1 MTIGHTYRMRTQ
13 GTLMNKTVEFG
24 CHLSNVTAAMTPTAI
39 LSDWVANIV
48 PLAVAG
54 SSVQV
59 NWNQVICQDTL
70 PTGDATVIQPLSQP
84 HPGAL
89 TGDVLPPQD
98 TVVLR
103 LMTNSK
109 GKRFMGRFYF
119 PGITESGSTNGTLV
133 APQLTAIQA
142 LATGLLTFYGP
153 TGTSPNLRLMVHS
166 GPTPPFKPKPAP
178 PVHTDTLNT
187 QVTNTIVDTNIR
199 TQRRRGLG
207 ERITR

>member
-13 GTLMNKTVEFG
+13 GTLMNKNVEFG
-24 CHLSNVTAAMTPTAI
+24 LHLVNNVSAMTTLAI
-39 LSDWVANIV
+39 LSDFVANIV
-48 PLAVAG
+48 PLAVAA
-54 SSVQV
+54 SSSQI
-59 NWNQVICQDTL
+59 NWNQVTCQDTL
-70 PTGDATVIQPLSQP
+70 ATGDATTIQPLSQP

-89 TGDVLPPQD
+89 AGDVLPPQD
-98 TVVLR
+98 TVVVR
-103 LMTNSK
+103 LMTATK

-119 PGITESGSTNGTLV
+119 PGITEAGSTNGVLV

-142 LATGLLTFYGP
+142 LATGILTFYGP
-153 TGTSPNLRLMVHS
+153 SGTSPNLRAVVFS

-178 PVHTDTLNT
+178 PVHTDSFST
-187 QVTNTIVDTNIR
+187 QVNNTIVDINIR